1 MKTNKNEKIVNH
13 DQKKEYLS
21 PTVELVFVEIESG
34 IAAASQATVTITS
47 DSDTNSPDVDEW
59 NTGGSTQDTH
69 L

>member
-21 PTVELVFVEIESG
+21 PTVELVFVEIENG
-34 IAAASQATVTITS
+34 IAAASRATITITS
-47 DSDTNSPDVDEW
+47 GTDPNGPDIEDW
-59 NTGGSTQDTH
+59 NTDGSTQDTH